1 MHWLHPVSLITSLAL
16 WVLYACWEG
25 RREAQFYY
33 LLWCPELNEKKNG
46 VEWLKRKNLHPFFTV
61 QRSFVYLLVV
71 AIKCFDLIYQNE
83 QYAWWELLVLV
94 SASFLTPVFIFPFF
108 HDGSYYKEYNKL
120 SNKNYPE
127 GWWSESVTS
136 KAILEFGKY
145 QRIALLF
152 ISFMLVVLE
161 VLMITLNLCN
171 GN

>member
-1 MHWLHPVSLITSLAL
+1 
-16 WVLYACWEG
+16 
-25 RREAQFYY
+25 
-33 LLWCPELNEKKNG
+33 
-46 VEWLKRKNLHPFFTV
+46 
-61 QRSFVYLLVV
+61 
-71 AIKCFDLIYQNE
+71 
-83 QYAWWELLVLV
+83 
-94 SASFLTPVFIFPFF
+94 VFIFPFF
-108 HDGSYYKEYNKL
+108 HDGSYYREYNKL